1 MTDTESLLSSPLLAD
16 LSAFLRN
23 PVIKLQH
30 TDEIAALQI
39 QLQDLQR
46 ENESLRIEN
55 EQLLA
60 RYRDEMYRAM
70 ALQDLC
76 RSYGIKWR

>member
-1 MTDTESLLSSPLLAD
+1 MIGMENLLSSPLLAD

-30 TDEIAALQI
+30 TDELAALQL
-39 QLQDLQR
+39 QVQDLQL
-46 ENESLRIEN
+46 ENEQLRIEN

-60 RYRDEMYRAM
+60 KYRDELYRAM

-76 RSYGIKWR
+76 RSHGIKWR